1 MTIAQ
6 KIQCSADKTQ
16 FTLYKEGLFY
26 KCYNEDAMVFS
37 KCVKDYKISVKF
49 VKNVGAMVMSLGF
62 PISSVAKG
70 NMSLE
75 FISEKIGAKKN
86 EENVD
91 NVVFI
96 LDNANVKRNY
106 NIRAEALKQEMA
118 VDMLKEPELPYKSI
132 DVLDSIANMIKD
144 FDLANSTPMQGL
156 NFIQQL
162 KSVLNNREKN
172 NGNI

>member
-1 MTIAQ
+1 MTLLE
-6 KIQCSADKTQ
+6 KTKNSAKGNI
-16 FTLYKEGLFY
+16 FTMYKEGMFY

-49 VKNVGAMVMSLGF
+49 VKNVGAKVMSLGF
-62 PISSVAKG
+62 PISSVEKG

-75 FISEKIGAKKN
+75 FISEKIRAKSI
-86 EENVD
+86 EASGDDVI
-91 NVVFI
+91 FI
-96 LDNANVKRNY
+96 LDNAEVKSNY
-106 NIRAEALKQEMA
+106 DIWTEALKQEMH
-118 VDMLKEPELPYKSI
+118 VDIVKEPESPYKSI
-132 DVLDSIANMIKD
+132 DILDNIAGMIKD
-144 FDLANSTPMQGL
+144 FDLANSSPMQAL